1 MKEADKMK
9 EAIKKDISVNC
20 SFFSSTSDMWSSR
33 TVKAFMALT
42 IHFLTE
48 DFRMRS
54 YVEKPL

>member
-1 MKEADKMK
+1 MK